1 MSAEAE
7 RALEAGSDPFVFG
20 RYRPV
25 RLPPKTTRRRGDCRL
40 FLGLYQ
46 HRSFIQIVVT
56 CVARPAAP
64 EIDHLAS
71 KSLDGLVDFA
81 FRPLWMGCR
90 LHDKPVS
97 PPYTFPFDLG
107 QVSRFD
113 QVETVERAV
122 PAIARHWCYI
132 VCIDD
137 HRQALSGPRCEAPI
151 PDRAVR
157 QIANSRTDRLIEH
170 VQSLDSQ
177 ESRLS

>member
-1 MSAEAE
+1 RNPACNRLRSATPKMSAAFASNVRRDGPCRD
-7 RALEAGSDPFVFG
+7 RACDLGIKS
-20 RYRPV
+20 RS
-25 RLPPKTTRRRGDCRL
+25 TRRRGDCRL

-122 PAIARHWCYI
+122 PAIAR
-132 VCIDD
+132 
-137 HRQALSGPRCEAPI
+137 
-151 PDRAVR
+151 
-157 QIANSRTDRLIEH
+157 
-170 VQSLDSQ
+170 
-177 ESRLS
+177 